1 MELIGRLMG
10 SSGGLYEIK
19 SNTGEQIFCRAKGVL
34 RHDALTPLVGDLVR
48 LNRDEMG
55 NTVLAD
61 ILPRKNAL
69 IRPPLAN
76 LSLLFVVIPTRAPAP
91 DLFTVDKLTAIAVYH
106 GIEVLPIVSKAELD
120 PERAEELARIYRTA
134 GFTVFVTD
142 SPAGLGVEPLR
153 EALAEKLRPVDGN
166 TPICAFAGASGVGKS
181 TLLNALFPSFAL
193 STGEV
198 SRKISRGRHTTRA
211 VTLYETEYGGLVA
224 DTPGFT
230 MLDFV
235 RFDFFGK
242 DDLPYTFPEIERE
255 LGGCRYTK
263 CTHTKEQEC
272 AVMAA
277 KAAGRI
283 PESRHASF
291 CALYDVLKNKHDWDK
306 KS

>member
-34 RHDALTPLVGDLVR
+34 RHDAVTPLVGDLVR
-48 LNRDEMG
+48 MDRDEGG
-55 NTVLAD
+55 NTVLAEV
-61 ILPRKNAL
+61 LPRKNAL

-76 LSLLFVVIPTRAPAP
+76 LSLLFVVIPTMKPAP
-91 DLFTVDKLTAIAVYH
+91 DLLTVDKLTAIAVYH

-120 PERAEELARIYRTA
+120 PAKAEEIADIYQKA
-134 GFTVFVTD
+134 GFSVFLTD
-142 SPAGLGVEPLR
+142 STAGLGIEALR
-153 EALAEKLRPVDGN
+153 KTLAEKLRPTDGD

-181 TLLNALFPSFAL
+181 TLLNALFPSLAL

-235 RFDFFGK
+235 RFDFFTK
-242 DDLPYTFPEIERE
+242 EDLPYTFPEIERE

-263 CTHTKEQEC
+263 CTHTKEQDC
-272 AVMAA
+272 AIMAA

-306 KS
+306 KA

>member
-1 MELIGRLMG
+1 MQIQGRLMG

-19 SNTGEQIFCRAKGVL
+19 THTGERIFCRAKGAL
-34 RHDALTPLVGDLVR
+34 RHDALTPLVGDLVIV
-48 LNRDEMG
+48 NQDDKG

-76 LSLLFVVIPTRAPAP
+76 LTLLFVVIPTAKPAP

-106 GIEVLPIVSKAELD
+106 GIEVLPIISKAELN
-120 PERAEELARIYRTA
+120 PSYAEELAQIYRTA

-142 SPAGLGVEPLR
+142 SPAGIGVDALR
-153 EALAEKLRPVDGN
+153 ETLAEKLLPTDEIM
-166 TPICAFAGASGVGKS
+166 PICAFAGASGVGKS
-181 TLLNALFPSFAL
+181 TLLNALFPSLSL

-235 RFDFFGK
+235 RFDFFDK
-242 DDLPYTFPEIERE
+242 EDLPYTFPEIEAQ

-263 CTHTKEQEC
+263 CTHTKEEGC
-272 AVMAA
+272 AIMTA
-277 KAAGRI
+277 KAAGQI
-283 PESRHASF
+283 PESRHQSF

-306 KS
+306 K

>member
-1 MELIGRLMG
+1 MEQIGRLMG

-19 SNTGEQIFCRAKGVL
+19 TDSEEQIFCRAKGVL
-34 RHDALTPLVGDLVR
+34 RHDAVTPLVGDLVR
-48 LNRDEMG
+48 VNTDEKG
-55 NTVLAD
+55 NAVLAD

-76 LSLLFVVIPTRAPAP
+76 LSLLFVVIPTAKPAP

-106 GIEVLPIVSKAELD
+106 GIEVLPIVSKAEID
-120 PERAEELARIYRTA
+120 PARAEELAEIYRTA

-142 SPAGLGVEPLR
+142 SPAGLGIEPLR
-153 EALAEKLRPVDGN
+153 ETLAQKLCPHDGEM
-166 TPICAFAGASGVGKS
+166 PICAFAGASGVGKS
-181 TLLNALFPSFAL
+181 TLLNALFPALAL

-242 DDLPYTFPEIERE
+242 EDLPYTFPEIERE

-263 CTHTKEQEC
+263 CTHTKEEDC
-272 AVMAA
+272 AIMAA

-283 PESRHASF
+283 PPSRHASF

>member
-34 RHDALTPLVGDLVR
+34 RHDALTLLVGDLVR

-134 GFTVFVTD
+134 GFTVFFTD
-142 SPAGLGVEPLR
+142 SPA
-153 EALAEKLRPVDGN
+153 
-166 TPICAFAGASGVGKS
+166 
-181 TLLNALFPSFAL
+181 
-193 STGEV
+193 
-198 SRKISRGRHTTRA
+198 
-211 VTLYETEYGGLVA
+211 
-224 DTPGFT
+224 
-230 MLDFV
+230 
-235 RFDFFGK
+235 
-242 DDLPYTFPEIERE
+242 
-255 LGGCRYTK
+255 
-263 CTHTKEQEC
+263 
-272 AVMAA
+272 
-277 KAAGRI
+277 
-283 PESRHASF
+283 
-291 CALYDVLKNKHDWDK
+291 
-306 KS
+306 

>member
-1 MELIGRLMG
+1 MEQIGRLMG

-19 SNTGEQIFCRAKGVL
+19 TDSGEQIFCRAKGIL
-34 RHDALTPLVGDLVR
+34 RHDAVTPLVGDLVR
-48 LNRDEMG
+48 VNTDEKG
-55 NTVLAD
+55 NAVLAD

-76 LSLLFVVIPTRAPAP
+76 LSLLFVVIPTAKPAP

-106 GIEVLPIVSKAELD
+106 GIEVLPIVSKAEMD
-120 PERAEELARIYRTA
+120 PARAEELAEIYRTA

-142 SPAGLGVEPLR
+142 SPAGLGIEPLR
-153 EALAEKLRPVDGN
+153 ETLAQKLCPHDGEM
-166 TPICAFAGASGVGKS
+166 PICAFAGASGVGKS
-181 TLLNALFPSFAL
+181 TLLNALFPALAL

-242 DDLPYTFPEIERE
+242 EDLPYTFPEIKRE

-263 CTHTKEQEC
+263 CTHTKEEDC
-272 AVMAA
+272 AIMAA

-283 PESRHASF
+283 PPSRHASF

>member
-1 MELIGRLMG
+1 MEQIGRLMG

-19 SNTGEQIFCRAKGVL
+19 TESNERIFCRAKGAL
-34 RHDALTPLVGDLVR
+34 RHDAITPLVGDLVR
-48 LNRDEMG
+48 VDADDKG

-76 LSLLFVVIPTRAPAP
+76 LTLLFVVIPTAKPAP
-91 DLFTVDKLTAIAVYH
+91 DLFTVDKLTAIATYH
-106 GIEVLPIVSKAELD
+106 GIEALPIISKSELD
-120 PERAEELARIYRTA
+120 PARAEELAKIYRTA
-134 GFTVFVTD
+134 GFSVFVTD
-142 SPAGLGVEPLR
+142 SVDDRGIDDLR
-153 EALAEKLRPVDGN
+153 SALADRLRPVDGL

-181 TLLNALFPSFAL
+181 TLLNALFPSLAL

-263 CTHTKEQEC
+263 CTHTKEEEC
-272 AVMAA
+272 AIMAA

-306 KS
+306 

>member
-19 SNTGEQIFCRAKGVL
+19 SNTGEQVFCRAKGAL

-48 LNRDEMG
+48 LDRDEMG
-55 NTVLAD
+55 NTVLAE

-76 LSLLFVVIPTRAPAP
+76 LSLLFVVIPTARPAP

-106 GIEVLPIVSKAELD
+106 GIEVLPIISKAELD
-120 PERAEELARIYRTA
+120 PHKAEELAKIYRTA
-134 GFTVFVTD
+134 GFTVFITD

-153 EALAEKLRPVDGN
+153 QTLAEKLRPVDGD

-181 TLLNALFPSFAL
+181 TLLNALFPALAL

-272 AVMAA
+272 AVMSA